1 MGKTKKIWTLQKE
14 IIQTQRTKD
23 MPKNTALYIDSEA
36 LSSLA
41 LVQAGLI
48 SPVQNLMN
56 QEEASIVD
64 KTQMYKGVPF
74 PFSFI
79 LAPKGKR
86 NHQTLST
93 VKKGDKLTLFTNA
106 KKVGELNVEE
116 TFVIDPIQRL
126 NAIYGTCD
134 SSHPGVKNT
143 MVRLGSIAVSGSY
156 HVEYPLINDNMN
168 RIQSMINNTGAKNIS
183 SLMLAAN
190 PLNRAHERMIRQA
203 ISDADLLIIFLR
215 KPFTSTG
222 LRYDIRHNALSTF
235 VDNFL
240 PRNKVLII
248 PFENSYIFAGFNE
261 LILDALVAKNY
272 GCKQLIVGK
281 NHGGLGLHYDKNRL
295 NSVFDQCEEMNIEI
309 KTVDEYV
316 YCDTCKTLV
325 STHTCPHG
333 QHHHVHYHSESIMK
347 LIQTGLIPPSIL
359 VRKEVSANILAA
371 LFPQRFENLQEIH
384 HALIPGYGLIEQPSQ
399 EQFYL
404 KLIEL
409 YQTSSLT

>member
-1 MGKTKKIWTLQKE
+1 MASNKQ
-14 IIQTQRTKD
+14 
-23 MPKNTALYIDSEA
+23 LYIDTEA
-36 LSSLA
+36 LSTLA
-41 LVQAGLI
+41 LVEAGLI
-48 SPVQNLMN
+48 APVRRLMN
-56 QEEASIVD
+56 AQEAKEVD
-64 KTQMYKGVPF
+64 ETQIYKGVPF

-79 LAPKGKR
+79 FAPTGEK
-86 NHQTLST
+86 NHQTLTSI
-93 VKKGDKLTLFTNA
+93 KKDDVVDLMIEGQ
-106 KKVGELNVEE
+106 KVGELVVEE
-116 TFVIDPIQRL
+116 TFTIDPKQRL
-126 NAIYGTCD
+126 NNIYGTSD
-134 SSHPGVKNT
+134 QTHPGVKNT
-143 MVRLGSIAVSGSY
+143 MARLGKIAVSGEY
-156 HVEYPLINDNMN
+156 TVNYPLLTDNIN
-168 RIQSMINNTGAKNIS
+168 RIQKMINKTGAKFIS

-203 ISDADLLIIFLR
+203 ISDSDLLIIFLR
-215 KPFTSTG
+215 KPFTSGG
-222 LRYDIRHNALSTF
+222 LRYDIRHNALTTF

-261 LILDALVAKNY
+261 LILDALLAKNY
-272 GCKQLIVGK
+272 GCHQLVVGK
-281 NHGGLGLHYDKNRL
+281 NHGGLGLYYDQNRL
-295 NSVFDQCEEMNIEI
+295 NSVFDHCKEIDINI

-325 STHTCPHG
+325 STSTCPHG

-347 LIQTGLIPPSIL
+347 LIQSGLIPPSIL

-371 LFPQRFENLQEIH
+371 LFPERFENLQEMH
-384 HALIPGYGLIEQPSQ
+384 YSLMPGSGLLEQQSE